1 MRVIEQERQEQQF
14 FEGEPDLEPPEELAL
29 SELDEDAVLEEEI
42 DNEDV
47 LEQDVDDDL
56 LTTTLEH
63 LVHLGDDDGDGATV
77 RGREPSGRPGGGDDD
92 DGDDLDSLEVDDL
105 EDLEESLDRLLD
117 ARLAVED
124 GVRDG
129 WDGDDQDDPDSSAGR
144 GVWITMRVV
153 GAGGP
158 GVIEEIP
165 APCRPD
171 EFVCRGCFLV
181 RKRVQ
186 LADPLSTLCRD
197 CAS

>member
-1 MRVIEQERQEQQF
+1 MRVVERERQEQQF

-29 SELDEDAVLEEEI
+29 SEIDEDAVLEEEI

-63 LVHLGDDDGDGATV
+63 LVHLGDDDDGASV
-77 RGREPSGRPGGGDDD
+77 RGRDLDGHPGGDDAD
-92 DGDDLDSLEVDDL
+92 DDEDDLDALEVDDL

-124 GVRDG
+124 GSRDG
-129 WDGDDQDDPDSSAGR
+129 WGGDDQDDAYSAAGH

-181 RKRVQ
+181 RKTVQ
-186 LADPLSTLCRD
+186 LADPLSMLCRD
-197 CAS
+197 CAG

>member
-1 MRVIEQERQEQQF
+1 MRVVERERQEQQF

-29 SELDEDAVLEEEI
+29 SEIDEDAVLEEEI

-63 LVHLGDDDGDGATV
+63 LVHLGDDDGAIV
-77 RGREPSGRPGGGDDD
+77 RGRDPDGQPGGGEEDDD
-92 DGDDLDSLEVDDL
+92 EDDLDSLEVDDL

-117 ARLAVED
+117 VRLAVED
-124 GVRDG
+124 GSRDG
-129 WDGDDQDDPDSSAGR
+129 WDGDDQDDGSSSAGR

-153 GAGGP
+153 GAGAP

-165 APCRPD
+165 APCRLD

-181 RKRVQ
+181 RKTVQ

-197 CAS
+197 CVG